1 MGVDLPPTIQLTIF
15 RITRVEVKPQS
26 KTLNVSLWKQVIEIL
41 VSQTL
46 IGVLALHTPWQ
57 WKQINKSLFMNK
69 RKRSSSFHFLNW
81 FLLDNLLYLPF
92 FFENLG
98 SYIQQM

>member
-46 IGVLALHTPWQ
+46 IGVLSLHTPWQ
-57 WKQINKSLFMNK
+57 
-69 RKRSSSFHFLNW
+69 
-81 FLLDNLLYLPF
+81 
-92 FFENLG
+92 
-98 SYIQQM
+98 

>member
-57 WKQINKSLFMNK
+57 
-69 RKRSSSFHFLNW
+69 
-81 FLLDNLLYLPF
+81 
-92 FFENLG
+92 
-98 SYIQQM
+98 